1 MKILHTSD
9 WHLGQNFYNKS
20 RKNEH
25 ERFLQ
30 WLLEQVTE
38 HDIDA
43 IIVAGDIFD
52 TSTPPSYA
60 REMYNKFVVDSNKI
74 GCQLVLLGGNHDSV
88 SVLKETQ
95 QLLKYMGADV
105 IPNTRLLEQVTE
117 HDIDAIIVAGDIF
130 DTSTPPSYARE
141 MYNKFVVDSNKTGCQ
156 LVLLGGNHDSVSV
169 LKETQQL
176 LKYMGADVIPNTNE
190 DHATQVVE
198 LKGKNGDV
206 EALVCAIPFIRPRDV
221 LTSQAGVTG
230 VERQKQLG
238 NAIKQHYQSVYDAA
252 VEKRATFENSEHM
265 PRLLEQVTEHDIDA
279 IIVAG
284 DIFDTSTPPSYAREM
299 YNKFV
304 VDSNKIGCQLVL
316 LGGNHDSV
324 SVLKET
330 QQLLKYMGADVI
342 PNTNED
348 HATQV
353 VELKGKNGDVEA
365 LVCAIPFIR
374 PRDVLT
380 SQAGVTGV
388 ERQKQLGDAI
398 KQHYQSV
405 YDAAVEKRATFENSE
420 HMPIIATG
428 HLTAMGVQQS
438 D

>member
-60 REMYNKFVVDSNKI
+60 REMYNKFVVNSNKI

-95 QLLKYMGADV
+95 QLLKYMG
-105 IPNTRLLEQVTE
+105 T
-117 HDIDAIIVAGDIF
+117 
-130 DTSTPPSYARE
+130 
-141 MYNKFVVDSNKTGCQ
+141 
-156 LVLLGGNHDSVSV
+156 
-169 LKETQQL
+169 
-176 LKYMGADVIPNTNE
+176 DVIPNTNE

-198 LKGKNGDV
+198 LKGKSGKV

-221 LTSQAGVTG
+221 LTSQAGV
-230 VERQKQLG
+230 K
-238 NAIKQHYQSVYDAA
+238 
-252 VEKRATFENSEHM
+252 
-265 PRLLEQVTEHDIDA
+265 
-279 IIVAG
+279 
-284 DIFDTSTPPSYAREM
+284 
-299 YNKFV
+299 
-304 VDSNKIGCQLVL
+304 
-316 LGGNHDSV
+316 
-324 SVLKET
+324 
-330 QQLLKYMGADVI
+330 
-342 PNTNED
+342 
-348 HATQV
+348 
-353 VELKGKNGDVEA
+353 
-365 LVCAIPFIR
+365 
-374 PRDVLT
+374 
-380 SQAGVTGV
+380 GV

-405 YDAAVEKRATFENSE
+405 YDAAVAKRNTFENRDT
-420 HMPIIATG
+420 MPIIATG
-428 HLTAMGVQQS
+428 HLTAMGVKQS
-438 D
+438 DSVRDIYVGNLDGFAADGFPNADYIALGHIHRPQVVAKREHIRYCGSPIPLSFDELKSKKQVCVVEFVQGERTISQLAVPIFQPLAEIKGDLSEIESQLNQYIDMEEEQSVWLSIEVQAQDYLSDLQDRMRALTEGLNVEVLQLRRARERRNQALEHESAETLAELTPMDVFEKRIALEEFESDTEKKRLERMTVKFKQVIAEVSHGTDGLNGSEE

>member
-105 IPNTRLLEQVTE
+105 IPNT
-117 HDIDAIIVAGDIF
+117 
-130 DTSTPPSYARE
+130 
-141 MYNKFVVDSNKTGCQ
+141 
-156 LVLLGGNHDSVSV
+156 
-169 LKETQQL
+169 
-176 LKYMGADVIPNTNE
+176 NE

-198 LKGKNGDV
+198 LKGKSGKV

-221 LTSQAGVTG
+221 LTSQAG
-230 VERQKQLG
+230 
-238 NAIKQHYQSVYDAA
+238 IK
-252 VEKRATFENSEHM
+252 
-265 PRLLEQVTEHDIDA
+265 
-279 IIVAG
+279 
-284 DIFDTSTPPSYAREM
+284 
-299 YNKFV
+299 
-304 VDSNKIGCQLVL
+304 
-316 LGGNHDSV
+316 
-324 SVLKET
+324 
-330 QQLLKYMGADVI
+330 
-342 PNTNED
+342 
-348 HATQV
+348 
-353 VELKGKNGDVEA
+353 
-365 LVCAIPFIR
+365 
-374 PRDVLT
+374 
-380 SQAGVTGV
+380 GV

-405 YDAAVEKRATFENSE
+405 YDAAVAKRNTFENRDT
-420 HMPIIATG
+420 MPIIATG
-428 HLTAMGVQQS
+428 HLTAMGVKQS
-438 D
+438 DSVRDIYVGNLDGFAADGFPNADYIALGHIHRPQVVAKREHIRYCGSPIPLSFDELKSKKQVCVVEFVQGERSISQLEVPIFQPLAEIKGDLSEIESQLNQYIDMEEEQSVWLSIEVQAQDYLSDLQDRMRALTEGLNVEVLQLRRARERRNQALEHESAETLAELTPMDVFEKRIALEEFESDTEKERLERMTVKFKQVIAEVSHGTDGLNGSEE

>member
-38 HDIDA
+38 HNIDA

-60 REMYNKFVVDSNKI
+60 REMYNKFVVDSNK
-74 GCQLVLLGGNHDSV
+74 V
-88 SVLKETQ
+88 
-95 QLLKYMGADV
+95 
-105 IPNTRLLEQVTE
+105 
-117 HDIDAIIVAGDIF
+117 
-130 DTSTPPSYARE
+130 
-141 MYNKFVVDSNKTGCQ
+141 GCQ

-190 DHATQVVE
+190 EYSTQVVE

-221 LTSQAGVTG
+221 LS
-230 VERQKQLG
+230 
-238 NAIKQHYQSVYDAA
+238 
-252 VEKRATFENSEHM
+252 
-265 PRLLEQVTEHDIDA
+265 
-279 IIVAG
+279 
-284 DIFDTSTPPSYAREM
+284 
-299 YNKFV
+299 
-304 VDSNKIGCQLVL
+304 
-316 LGGNHDSV
+316 
-324 SVLKET
+324 
-330 QQLLKYMGADVI
+330 
-342 PNTNED
+342 
-348 HATQV
+348 
-353 VELKGKNGDVEA
+353 
-365 LVCAIPFIR
+365 
-374 PRDVLT
+374 

-405 YDAAVEKRATFENSE
+405 YDAALEKRATFENSE
-420 HMPIIATG
+420 NMPIIATG

-438 D
+438 DSVRDIYVGNLDGFAADGFPDADYIALGHIHRPQVVAKREYIRYSGSPIPLSFDELKSQKQVCVVEFIEGERTISQLAVPTFQPLAEIKGDLSEIESQLNQYIGLDGEQSVWLSIEVQAQDYLSDLQERMRALTEGLNVEVLQLRRARERRNQALEQESAETLSELSPMDVFTKRIALEEFETESEKARLERMTVKFKQVMVEVSESAQATNKVEE

>member
-30 WLLEQVTE
+30 W
-38 HDIDA
+38 
-43 IIVAGDIFD
+43 
-52 TSTPPSYA
+52 
-60 REMYNKFVVDSNKI
+60 
-74 GCQLVLLGGNHDSV
+74 
-88 SVLKETQ
+88 
-95 QLLKYMGADV
+95 
-105 IPNTRLLEQVTE
+105 
-117 HDIDAIIVAGDIF
+117 
-130 DTSTPPSYARE
+130 
-141 MYNKFVVDSNKTGCQ
+141 
-156 LVLLGGNHDSVSV
+156 
-169 LKETQQL
+169 
-176 LKYMGADVIPNTNE
+176 
-190 DHATQVVE
+190 
-198 LKGKNGDV
+198 
-206 EALVCAIPFIRPRDV
+206 
-221 LTSQAGVTG
+221 
-230 VERQKQLG
+230 
-238 NAIKQHYQSVYDAA
+238 
-252 VEKRATFENSEHM
+252 
-265 PRLLEQVTEHDIDA
+265 LLEQVTEHDIDA

-405 YDAAVEKRATFENSE
+405 YDAAVEKRAEFENSE

-438 D
+438 DSVRDIYVGNLDGFAADGFPDADYIALGHIHRPQVVAKREYIRYCGSPIPLSFDELKSQKQVCVVEFVAGERTISQLPVPTFQPLAEIKGDLSEIESQLNQYIGLDSDQSVWLSIEVQAQDYLSDLQERMRALTEGLNVEVLQLRRARERRNQALEQESAETLSELSPMDVFSKRIALEEFETDSEKARLERMTVKFKQVMVEVSESAQAPNKVEE

>member
-74 GCQLVLLGGNHDSV
+74 D
-88 SVLKETQ
+88 
-95 QLLKYMGADV
+95 
-105 IPNTRLLEQVTE
+105 
-117 HDIDAIIVAGDIF
+117 
-130 DTSTPPSYARE
+130 
-141 MYNKFVVDSNKTGCQ
+141 CQ

-221 LTSQAGVTG
+221 LTSQAG
-230 VERQKQLG
+230 
-238 NAIKQHYQSVYDAA
+238 I
-252 VEKRATFENSEHM
+252 
-265 PRLLEQVTEHDIDA
+265 
-279 IIVAG
+279 
-284 DIFDTSTPPSYAREM
+284 
-299 YNKFV
+299 
-304 VDSNKIGCQLVL
+304 
-316 LGGNHDSV
+316 
-324 SVLKET
+324 
-330 QQLLKYMGADVI
+330 
-342 PNTNED
+342 
-348 HATQV
+348 
-353 VELKGKNGDVEA
+353 
-365 LVCAIPFIR
+365 
-374 PRDVLT
+374 
-380 SQAGVTGV
+380 TGV

-405 YDAAVEKRATFENSE
+405 YDAAVEKRAEFENSE

-438 D
+438 DSVRDIYVGNLDGFAADGFPDADYIALGHIHRPQVVAKREYIRYSGSPIPLSFDELKSQKQVCVVEFVEGERTISQLPVPTFQPLAEIKGDLSEIESQLNQYIGLDSDQSVWLSIEVQAQDYLSDLQERMRALTEGLNVEVLQLRRARERRNQALEQESAETLSELSPMDVFSKRIALEEFETDSEKARLERMTVKFKQVMVEVSESAQAPNKVEE

>member
-95 QLLKYMGADV
+95 QLLKYMG
-105 IPNTRLLEQVTE
+105 T
-117 HDIDAIIVAGDIF
+117 
-130 DTSTPPSYARE
+130 
-141 MYNKFVVDSNKTGCQ
+141 
-156 LVLLGGNHDSVSV
+156 
-169 LKETQQL
+169 
-176 LKYMGADVIPNTNE
+176 DVIPNTNE

-198 LKGKNGDV
+198 LKGKSGKV

-221 LTSQAGVTG
+221 LTSQAGV
-230 VERQKQLG
+230 K
-238 NAIKQHYQSVYDAA
+238 
-252 VEKRATFENSEHM
+252 
-265 PRLLEQVTEHDIDA
+265 
-279 IIVAG
+279 
-284 DIFDTSTPPSYAREM
+284 
-299 YNKFV
+299 
-304 VDSNKIGCQLVL
+304 
-316 LGGNHDSV
+316 
-324 SVLKET
+324 
-330 QQLLKYMGADVI
+330 
-342 PNTNED
+342 
-348 HATQV
+348 
-353 VELKGKNGDVEA
+353 
-365 LVCAIPFIR
+365 
-374 PRDVLT
+374 
-380 SQAGVTGV
+380 GV

-405 YDAAVEKRATFENSE
+405 YDAAVAKRNTFENRDT
-420 HMPIIATG
+420 MPIIATG
-428 HLTAMGVQQS
+428 HLTAMGVKQS
-438 D
+438 DSVRDIYVGNLDGFAADGFPNADYIALGHIHRPQVVAKREHIRYCGSPIPLSFDELKSKKQVCVVEFVQGERTISQLAVPIFQPLAEIKGDLSEIEAQLNQYIDMEEEQSVWLSIEVQAQDYLSDLQDRMRALTEGLNVEVLQLRRARERRNQALEHESAETLAELTPMDVFEKRIALEEFESDTEKKRLERMTVKFKQVIAEVSHGTDGLNGSEE

>member
-30 WLLEQVTE
+30 WLLEQVT
-38 HDIDA
+38 D
-43 IIVAGDIFD
+43 
-52 TSTPPSYA
+52 
-60 REMYNKFVVDSNKI
+60 
-74 GCQLVLLGGNHDSV
+74 
-88 SVLKETQ
+88 
-95 QLLKYMGADV
+95 
-105 IPNTRLLEQVTE
+105 
-117 HDIDAIIVAGDIF
+117 
-130 DTSTPPSYARE
+130 
-141 MYNKFVVDSNKTGCQ
+141 
-156 LVLLGGNHDSVSV
+156 
-169 LKETQQL
+169 
-176 LKYMGADVIPNTNE
+176 
-190 DHATQVVE
+190 
-198 LKGKNGDV
+198 
-206 EALVCAIPFIRPRDV
+206 
-221 LTSQAGVTG
+221 
-230 VERQKQLG
+230 
-238 NAIKQHYQSVYDAA
+238 
-252 VEKRATFENSEHM
+252 
-265 PRLLEQVTEHDIDA
+265 HDIDA

-353 VELKGKNGDVEA
+353 VELKGKSGEVEA

-380 SQAGVTGV
+380 SQAGVSGV

-398 KQHYQSV
+398 KQHYKDV
-405 YDAAVEKRATFENSE
+405 YDAAVEKRDTFANRDT
-420 HMPIIATG
+420 MPIIATG
-428 HLTAMGVQQS
+428 HLTAMGVKQS
-438 D
+438 DSVRDIYVGNLDGFAADGFPNADYIALGHIHRPQVVAKREHIRYCGSPIPLSFDELKSQKQVCVVEFVEGERTISQLSVPTFQLLAEIKGDLSGIESQLNQYIGLEEGQSVWLSIEVRAQDYLSDLQERMRALTEDLNVEVLQLRRARERRNQSLEQESAETLAELTPIDVFEKRIALEEFESDTEKARLERMTVKFKQVIVEVSHGTDDLNGTEE

>member
-105 IPNTRLLEQVTE
+105 IPNT
-117 HDIDAIIVAGDIF
+117 
-130 DTSTPPSYARE
+130 
-141 MYNKFVVDSNKTGCQ
+141 
-156 LVLLGGNHDSVSV
+156 
-169 LKETQQL
+169 
-176 LKYMGADVIPNTNE
+176 NE

-198 LKGKNGDV
+198 LKGKSGKV

-221 LTSQAGVTG
+221 LTSQAG
-230 VERQKQLG
+230 
-238 NAIKQHYQSVYDAA
+238 IK
-252 VEKRATFENSEHM
+252 
-265 PRLLEQVTEHDIDA
+265 
-279 IIVAG
+279 
-284 DIFDTSTPPSYAREM
+284 
-299 YNKFV
+299 
-304 VDSNKIGCQLVL
+304 
-316 LGGNHDSV
+316 
-324 SVLKET
+324 
-330 QQLLKYMGADVI
+330 
-342 PNTNED
+342 
-348 HATQV
+348 
-353 VELKGKNGDVEA
+353 
-365 LVCAIPFIR
+365 
-374 PRDVLT
+374 
-380 SQAGVTGV
+380 GV

-405 YDAAVEKRATFENSE
+405 YDAAVAKRNTFENRDT
-420 HMPIIATG
+420 MPIIATG
-428 HLTAMGVQQS
+428 HLTAMGVKQS
-438 D
+438 DSVRDIYVGNLDGFAADGFPNADYIALGHIHRPQVVAKREHIRYCGSPIPLSFDELKSKKQVCVVEFVQGERSISQLEVPIFQPLAEIKGDLSEIESQLNQYIDMEEEQSVWLSIEVQAQDYLSDLQERMRALTEGLNVEVLQLRRARERRNQALEHESAETLAELTPMDVFEKRIALEEFESDTEKERLERMTVKFKQVIAEVSHGTDGLNGSEE

>member
-25 ERFLQ
+25 QRFLQ

-38 HDIDA
+38 HNIDA

-60 REMYNKFVVDSNKI
+60 REMYNQFVVDANKI

-95 QLLKYMGADV
+95 QILK
-105 IPNTRLLEQVTE
+105 
-117 HDIDAIIVAGDIF
+117 H
-130 DTSTPPSYARE
+130 
-141 MYNKFVVDSNKTGCQ
+141 
-156 LVLLGGNHDSVSV
+156 
-169 LKETQQL
+169 
-176 LKYMGADVIPNTNE
+176 MGADVIPNTNQ

-198 LKGKNGDV
+198 LTGK
-206 EALVCAIPFIRPRDV
+206 
-221 LTSQAGVTG
+221 S
-230 VERQKQLG
+230 
-238 NAIKQHYQSVYDAA
+238 
-252 VEKRATFENSEHM
+252 
-265 PRLLEQVTEHDIDA
+265 
-279 IIVAG
+279 
-284 DIFDTSTPPSYAREM
+284 
-299 YNKFV
+299 
-304 VDSNKIGCQLVL
+304 
-316 LGGNHDSV
+316 
-324 SVLKET
+324 
-330 QQLLKYMGADVI
+330 
-342 PNTNED
+342 
-348 HATQV
+348 
-353 VELKGKNGDVEA
+353 GDVEA

-398 KQHYQSV
+398 KQHYQGV
-405 YDAAVEKRATFENSE
+405 YDAAVEKRATFVNSE
-420 HMPIIATG
+420 QMPIIATG

-438 D
+438 DSVRDIYVGNLDGFAADGFPDADYIALGHIHRPQVVAKREYIRYCGSPIPLSFDELKSQKQVCVVEFVAGDRSISQLPVPTFQPLAEIKGDLSEIESQLNQYSGLDNEQSVWLSIEVQAQDYLSDLQERMRALTEDLNVEVLQLRRARERRNQSLEQESAETLSELSPMDVFSKRIALEEFETESEKARLERMTVKFKQVMVEVSESTQASNKVEE

>member
-105 IPNTRLLEQVTE
+105 IPNT
-117 HDIDAIIVAGDIF
+117 
-130 DTSTPPSYARE
+130 
-141 MYNKFVVDSNKTGCQ
+141 
-156 LVLLGGNHDSVSV
+156 
-169 LKETQQL
+169 
-176 LKYMGADVIPNTNE
+176 NE

-198 LKGKNGDV
+198 LKGKNGD
-206 EALVCAIPFIRPRDV
+206 I
-221 LTSQAGVTG
+221 
-230 VERQKQLG
+230 
-238 NAIKQHYQSVYDAA
+238 
-252 VEKRATFENSEHM
+252 
-265 PRLLEQVTEHDIDA
+265 
-279 IIVAG
+279 
-284 DIFDTSTPPSYAREM
+284 
-299 YNKFV
+299 
-304 VDSNKIGCQLVL
+304 
-316 LGGNHDSV
+316 
-324 SVLKET
+324 
-330 QQLLKYMGADVI
+330 
-342 PNTNED
+342 
-348 HATQV
+348 
-353 VELKGKNGDVEA
+353 EA

-438 D
+438 DSVRDIYVGNLDGFAADGFPDADYIALGHIHRPQVVAKREYIRYCGSPIPLSFDELKSQKQVCVVEFVEGVRTISQLAVPTFQPLAEIKGDLSEIESQLNQYIGLDGELSVWLSIEVQAQDYLSDLQERMRTLTEGLNVEVLQLRRARERRNQALEQESAETLSELSPMDVFSKRIALEEFETDSEKARLERMTVKFKQVMVEVSESAQAPNKVEE

>member
-95 QLLKYMGADV
+95 QLLKYMGA
-105 IPNTRLLEQVTE
+105 
-117 HDIDAIIVAGDIF
+117 
-130 DTSTPPSYARE
+130 Y
-141 MYNKFVVDSNKTGCQ
+141 
-156 LVLLGGNHDSVSV
+156 
-169 LKETQQL
+169 
-176 LKYMGADVIPNTNE
+176 
-190 DHATQVVE
+190 
-198 LKGKNGDV
+198 
-206 EALVCAIPFIRPRDV
+206 
-221 LTSQAGVTG
+221 
-230 VERQKQLG
+230 
-238 NAIKQHYQSVYDAA
+238 
-252 VEKRATFENSEHM
+252 
-265 PRLLEQVTEHDIDA
+265 
-279 IIVAG
+279 
-284 DIFDTSTPPSYAREM
+284 
-299 YNKFV
+299 
-304 VDSNKIGCQLVL
+304 
-316 LGGNHDSV
+316 
-324 SVLKET
+324 
-330 QQLLKYMGADVI
+330 VI

-405 YDAAVEKRATFENSE
+405 YDAAVEKRAEFENSE

-438 D
+438 DSVRDIYVGNLDGFAADGFPDADYIALGHIHRPQVVAKREYIRYCGSPIPLSFDELKSQKQVCVVEFVEGERTISQLPVPTFQPLAEIKGDLSEIESQLNQYIGLDSEQSVWLSIEVQAQDYLSDLQERMRALTEGLNVEVLQLRRARERRNQALEQESAETLSELSPMDVFTKRIALEEFETDSEKARLERMTVKFKQVMVEVSESAQAPNKVEE

>member
-95 QLLKYMGADV
+95 QLLKYMG
-105 IPNTRLLEQVTE
+105 T
-117 HDIDAIIVAGDIF
+117 
-130 DTSTPPSYARE
+130 
-141 MYNKFVVDSNKTGCQ
+141 
-156 LVLLGGNHDSVSV
+156 
-169 LKETQQL
+169 
-176 LKYMGADVIPNTNE
+176 DVIPNTNE

-198 LKGKNGDV
+198 LKGKSGKV

-221 LTSQAGVTG
+221 LTSQAGV
-230 VERQKQLG
+230 K
-238 NAIKQHYQSVYDAA
+238 
-252 VEKRATFENSEHM
+252 
-265 PRLLEQVTEHDIDA
+265 
-279 IIVAG
+279 
-284 DIFDTSTPPSYAREM
+284 
-299 YNKFV
+299 
-304 VDSNKIGCQLVL
+304 
-316 LGGNHDSV
+316 
-324 SVLKET
+324 
-330 QQLLKYMGADVI
+330 
-342 PNTNED
+342 
-348 HATQV
+348 
-353 VELKGKNGDVEA
+353 
-365 LVCAIPFIR
+365 
-374 PRDVLT
+374 
-380 SQAGVTGV
+380 GV

-405 YDAAVEKRATFENSE
+405 YDAAVAKRNTFENRDT
-420 HMPIIATG
+420 MPIIATG
-428 HLTAMGVQQS
+428 HLTAMGVKQS
-438 D
+438 DSVRDIYVGNLDGFAADGFPNADYIALGHIHRPQVVAKREHIRYCGSPIPLSFDELKSKKQVCVVEFVQGERTISQLAVPIFQPLAEIKGDLSEIESQLNQYIDMEEEQSVWLSIEVQAQDYLSDLQDRMRALTEGLNVEVLQLRRARERRNQALEHESAETLAELTPMDVFEKRIALEEFESDTEKKRLERMTVKFKQVIAEVSHGTDGLNGSEE

>member
-30 WLLEQVTE
+30 W
-38 HDIDA
+38 
-43 IIVAGDIFD
+43 
-52 TSTPPSYA
+52 
-60 REMYNKFVVDSNKI
+60 
-74 GCQLVLLGGNHDSV
+74 
-88 SVLKETQ
+88 
-95 QLLKYMGADV
+95 
-105 IPNTRLLEQVTE
+105 
-117 HDIDAIIVAGDIF
+117 
-130 DTSTPPSYARE
+130 
-141 MYNKFVVDSNKTGCQ
+141 
-156 LVLLGGNHDSVSV
+156 
-169 LKETQQL
+169 
-176 LKYMGADVIPNTNE
+176 
-190 DHATQVVE
+190 
-198 LKGKNGDV
+198 
-206 EALVCAIPFIRPRDV
+206 
-221 LTSQAGVTG
+221 
-230 VERQKQLG
+230 
-238 NAIKQHYQSVYDAA
+238 
-252 VEKRATFENSEHM
+252 
-265 PRLLEQVTEHDIDA
+265 LLEQVTEHDIDA

-405 YDAAVEKRATFENSE
+405 YDAAVEKRAEFENSE

-438 D
+438 DSVRDIYVGNLDGFAADGFPDADYIALGHIHRPQVVAKREYIRYCGSPIPLSFDELKSQKQVCVVEFVEGERTISQLPVPTFQPLAEIKGDLSEIESQLNQYIGLDSDQSVWLSIEVQAQDYLSDLQERMRALTEGLNVEVLQLRRARERRNQALEQESAETLSELSPMDVFTKRIALEEFETDSEKARLERMTVKFKQVMVEVSERAQTPNKVEE

>member
-30 WLLEQVTE
+30 W
-38 HDIDA
+38 
-43 IIVAGDIFD
+43 
-52 TSTPPSYA
+52 
-60 REMYNKFVVDSNKI
+60 
-74 GCQLVLLGGNHDSV
+74 
-88 SVLKETQ
+88 
-95 QLLKYMGADV
+95 
-105 IPNTRLLEQVTE
+105 
-117 HDIDAIIVAGDIF
+117 
-130 DTSTPPSYARE
+130 
-141 MYNKFVVDSNKTGCQ
+141 
-156 LVLLGGNHDSVSV
+156 
-169 LKETQQL
+169 
-176 LKYMGADVIPNTNE
+176 
-190 DHATQVVE
+190 
-198 LKGKNGDV
+198 
-206 EALVCAIPFIRPRDV
+206 
-221 LTSQAGVTG
+221 
-230 VERQKQLG
+230 
-238 NAIKQHYQSVYDAA
+238 
-252 VEKRATFENSEHM
+252 
-265 PRLLEQVTEHDIDA
+265 LLEQVTEHDIDA

-405 YDAAVEKRATFENSE
+405 YDAAVEKRAEFENSE

-438 D
+438 DSVRDIYVGNLDGFAADGFPDADYIALGHIHRPQVVAKREYIRYCGSPIPLSFDELKSQKQVCVVEFIEGERTISQLPVPTFQPLAEIKGDLSEIESQLNQYIGLDSDQSVWLSIEVQAQDYLSDLQERMRALTEGLNVEVLQLRRARERRNQALEQESAETLSELSPMDVFTKRIALEEFETDSEKARLERMTVKFKQVMVEVSESAQAPNKVEE

>member
-30 WLLEQVTE
+30 W
-38 HDIDA
+38 
-43 IIVAGDIFD
+43 
-52 TSTPPSYA
+52 
-60 REMYNKFVVDSNKI
+60 
-74 GCQLVLLGGNHDSV
+74 
-88 SVLKETQ
+88 
-95 QLLKYMGADV
+95 
-105 IPNTRLLEQVTE
+105 
-117 HDIDAIIVAGDIF
+117 
-130 DTSTPPSYARE
+130 
-141 MYNKFVVDSNKTGCQ
+141 
-156 LVLLGGNHDSVSV
+156 
-169 LKETQQL
+169 
-176 LKYMGADVIPNTNE
+176 
-190 DHATQVVE
+190 
-198 LKGKNGDV
+198 
-206 EALVCAIPFIRPRDV
+206 
-221 LTSQAGVTG
+221 
-230 VERQKQLG
+230 
-238 NAIKQHYQSVYDAA
+238 
-252 VEKRATFENSEHM
+252 
-265 PRLLEQVTEHDIDA
+265 LLEQVTEHDIDA

-438 D
+438 DSVRDIYVGNLDGFAADGFPDADYIALGHIHRPQVVAKREYIRYCGSPIPLSFDELKSQKQVCVVEFVEGERTISQLPVPTFQPLAEIKGDLSEIESQLNQYIGLDSDQSVWLSIEVQAQDYLSDLQERMRALTEGLNVEVLQLRRARERRNQALEQESAETLSELIPMDVFTKRIALEEFETDSEKARLERMTVKFKQVMVEVSESAQTPNKVEE

>member
-105 IPNTRLLEQVTE
+105 IPNT
-117 HDIDAIIVAGDIF
+117 
-130 DTSTPPSYARE
+130 
-141 MYNKFVVDSNKTGCQ
+141 
-156 LVLLGGNHDSVSV
+156 
-169 LKETQQL
+169 
-176 LKYMGADVIPNTNE
+176 NE

-198 LKGKNGDV
+198 LKGK
-206 EALVCAIPFIRPRDV
+206 
-221 LTSQAGVTG
+221 S
-230 VERQKQLG
+230 
-238 NAIKQHYQSVYDAA
+238 
-252 VEKRATFENSEHM
+252 
-265 PRLLEQVTEHDIDA
+265 
-279 IIVAG
+279 
-284 DIFDTSTPPSYAREM
+284 
-299 YNKFV
+299 
-304 VDSNKIGCQLVL
+304 
-316 LGGNHDSV
+316 
-324 SVLKET
+324 
-330 QQLLKYMGADVI
+330 
-342 PNTNED
+342 
-348 HATQV
+348 
-353 VELKGKNGDVEA
+353 GDVEA

-438 D
+438 DSVRDIYVGNLDGFAADGFPDADYIALGHIHRPQVVAKRQYIRYSGSPIPLSFDELKSQKQVCVVEFVEGERTISQLPVPTFQPLAEIKGDLSEIESQLNQYIGLDSEQSVWLSIEVQAQDYLSDLQERMRSLTDGLNVEVLQLRRARERRNQALEQESAETLSELSPMDVFTKRIALEEFETDSEKARLERMTVKFKQVMVEVSESAQAPNKIEE

>member
-30 WLLEQVTE
+30 W
-38 HDIDA
+38 
-43 IIVAGDIFD
+43 
-52 TSTPPSYA
+52 
-60 REMYNKFVVDSNKI
+60 
-74 GCQLVLLGGNHDSV
+74 
-88 SVLKETQ
+88 
-95 QLLKYMGADV
+95 
-105 IPNTRLLEQVTE
+105 
-117 HDIDAIIVAGDIF
+117 
-130 DTSTPPSYARE
+130 
-141 MYNKFVVDSNKTGCQ
+141 
-156 LVLLGGNHDSVSV
+156 
-169 LKETQQL
+169 
-176 LKYMGADVIPNTNE
+176 
-190 DHATQVVE
+190 
-198 LKGKNGDV
+198 
-206 EALVCAIPFIRPRDV
+206 
-221 LTSQAGVTG
+221 
-230 VERQKQLG
+230 
-238 NAIKQHYQSVYDAA
+238 
-252 VEKRATFENSEHM
+252 
-265 PRLLEQVTEHDIDA
+265 LLEQVTEHDIDA

-438 D
+438 DSVRDIYVGNLDGFAADGFPDADYIALGHIHRPQVVAKREYIRYCGSPIPLSFDELKSQKQVCVVEFVEGERTISQLPVPAFQPLAEIKGDLSEIESQLNQYIGLDSEQSVWLSIEVQAQDYLSDLQERMRALTEGLNVEVLQLRRARERRNQALEQESAETLSELSPMDVFMKRIALEEFETDSEKARLERMTVKFKQVMVEVSESAQAPNKVEE

>member
-105 IPNTRLLEQVTE
+105 IPNT
-117 HDIDAIIVAGDIF
+117 
-130 DTSTPPSYARE
+130 
-141 MYNKFVVDSNKTGCQ
+141 
-156 LVLLGGNHDSVSV
+156 
-169 LKETQQL
+169 
-176 LKYMGADVIPNTNE
+176 NE

-198 LKGKNGDV
+198 LK
-206 EALVCAIPFIRPRDV
+206 
-221 LTSQAGVTG
+221 S
-230 VERQKQLG
+230 
-238 NAIKQHYQSVYDAA
+238 
-252 VEKRATFENSEHM
+252 
-265 PRLLEQVTEHDIDA
+265 
-279 IIVAG
+279 
-284 DIFDTSTPPSYAREM
+284 
-299 YNKFV
+299 
-304 VDSNKIGCQLVL
+304 
-316 LGGNHDSV
+316 
-324 SVLKET
+324 
-330 QQLLKYMGADVI
+330 
-342 PNTNED
+342 
-348 HATQV
+348 
-353 VELKGKNGDVEA
+353 KNGDVEA

-438 D
+438 DSVRDIYVGNLDGFAADGFPDADYIALGHIHRPQVVAKREYIRYCGSPIPLSFDELKSQKQVCVVEFVEGVRTISQLPVPTFQPLAEIKGDLSEIESQLNQYIGLDSDQSVWLSIEVQAQDYLSDLQERMRALTEGLNVEVLQLRRARERRNQALEQESAETLSELSPMDVFTKRIALEEFETDSEKARLERMTVKFKQVMVEVSESAQTPNKVEE

>member
-74 GCQLVLLGGNHDSV
+74 D
-88 SVLKETQ
+88 
-95 QLLKYMGADV
+95 
-105 IPNTRLLEQVTE
+105 
-117 HDIDAIIVAGDIF
+117 
-130 DTSTPPSYARE
+130 
-141 MYNKFVVDSNKTGCQ
+141 
-156 LVLLGGNHDSVSV
+156 
-169 LKETQQL
+169 
-176 LKYMGADVIPNTNE
+176 
-190 DHATQVVE
+190 
-198 LKGKNGDV
+198 
-206 EALVCAIPFIRPRDV
+206 
-221 LTSQAGVTG
+221 
-230 VERQKQLG
+230 
-238 NAIKQHYQSVYDAA
+238 
-252 VEKRATFENSEHM
+252 
-265 PRLLEQVTEHDIDA
+265 
-279 IIVAG
+279 
-284 DIFDTSTPPSYAREM
+284 
-299 YNKFV
+299 
-304 VDSNKIGCQLVL
+304 CQLVL

-405 YDAAVEKRATFENSE
+405 YDAAVKKRATFENSE

-438 D
+438 DSVRDIYVGNLDGFAADGFPDADYIALGHIHRPQVVAKREYIRYSGSPIPLSFDELKSQKQVCVVEFVEGERTISQLPVPTFQPLAEIKGDLSEIESQLNQYIGLDSEQSVWLSIEVQAQDYLSDLQERMRTLTEGLNVEVLQLRRARERRSQALEQESAETLSELSPMDVFSKRIALEEFETDSEKARLERMTVKFKQVMVEVSESAQAPNKVEE

>member
-30 WLLEQVTE
+30 W
-38 HDIDA
+38 
-43 IIVAGDIFD
+43 
-52 TSTPPSYA
+52 
-60 REMYNKFVVDSNKI
+60 
-74 GCQLVLLGGNHDSV
+74 
-88 SVLKETQ
+88 
-95 QLLKYMGADV
+95 
-105 IPNTRLLEQVTE
+105 
-117 HDIDAIIVAGDIF
+117 
-130 DTSTPPSYARE
+130 
-141 MYNKFVVDSNKTGCQ
+141 
-156 LVLLGGNHDSVSV
+156 
-169 LKETQQL
+169 
-176 LKYMGADVIPNTNE
+176 
-190 DHATQVVE
+190 
-198 LKGKNGDV
+198 
-206 EALVCAIPFIRPRDV
+206 
-221 LTSQAGVTG
+221 
-230 VERQKQLG
+230 
-238 NAIKQHYQSVYDAA
+238 
-252 VEKRATFENSEHM
+252 
-265 PRLLEQVTEHDIDA
+265 LLEQVTEHDIDA

-388 ERQKQLGDAI
+388 ARQKQLGDAI

-438 D
+438 DSVRDIYVGNLDGFAADGFPDADYIALGHIHRPQVVAKREYIRYCGSPIPLSFDELKSQKQVCVVEFVEGVRTISQLAVPTFQPLAEIKGDLSEIESQLNQYIGLDGELSVWLSIEVQAQDYLSDLQERMRTLTEGLNVEVLQLRRARERRNQALEQESAETLSELSPMDVFSKRIALEEFATDSEKARLERMTMKFKQVMVEVSESAQAPNKVEE

>member
-30 WLLEQVTE
+30 W
-38 HDIDA
+38 
-43 IIVAGDIFD
+43 
-52 TSTPPSYA
+52 
-60 REMYNKFVVDSNKI
+60 
-74 GCQLVLLGGNHDSV
+74 
-88 SVLKETQ
+88 
-95 QLLKYMGADV
+95 
-105 IPNTRLLEQVTE
+105 
-117 HDIDAIIVAGDIF
+117 
-130 DTSTPPSYARE
+130 
-141 MYNKFVVDSNKTGCQ
+141 
-156 LVLLGGNHDSVSV
+156 
-169 LKETQQL
+169 
-176 LKYMGADVIPNTNE
+176 
-190 DHATQVVE
+190 
-198 LKGKNGDV
+198 
-206 EALVCAIPFIRPRDV
+206 
-221 LTSQAGVTG
+221 
-230 VERQKQLG
+230 
-238 NAIKQHYQSVYDAA
+238 
-252 VEKRATFENSEHM
+252 
-265 PRLLEQVTEHDIDA
+265 LLEQVTEHDIDA

-405 YDAAVEKRATFENSE
+405 YDAAVEKRAEFENSE

-438 D
+438 DSVRDIYVGNLDGFAADGFPDADYIALGHIHRPQVVAKREYIRYCGSPIPLSFDELKSQKQVCVVEFVEGERTISQLPVPTFQPLAEIKGDLSEIESQLNQYIGLDSEQSVWLSIEVQAQDYLSDLQERMRALTEGLNVEVLQLRRARERRNQALEQESAETLSELSPMDVFTKRIALEEFETDSEKARLERMTVKFKQVMVEVSERAQTPNKVEE

>member
-38 HDIDA
+38 H
-43 IIVAGDIFD
+43 
-52 TSTPPSYA
+52 
-60 REMYNKFVVDSNKI
+60 N
-74 GCQLVLLGGNHDSV
+74 
-88 SVLKETQ
+88 
-95 QLLKYMGADV
+95 
-105 IPNTRLLEQVTE
+105 
-117 HDIDAIIVAGDIF
+117 
-130 DTSTPPSYARE
+130 
-141 MYNKFVVDSNKTGCQ
+141 
-156 LVLLGGNHDSVSV
+156 
-169 LKETQQL
+169 
-176 LKYMGADVIPNTNE
+176 
-190 DHATQVVE
+190 
-198 LKGKNGDV
+198 
-206 EALVCAIPFIRPRDV
+206 
-221 LTSQAGVTG
+221 
-230 VERQKQLG
+230 
-238 NAIKQHYQSVYDAA
+238 
-252 VEKRATFENSEHM
+252 
-265 PRLLEQVTEHDIDA
+265 IDA

-353 VELKGKNGDVEA
+353 VELKGKTGDVEA

-380 SQAGVTGV
+380 SQAGVSGV

-405 YDAAVEKRATFENSE
+405 YDAAVAKRETFENSE
-420 HMPIIATG
+420 NMPIIATG

-438 D
+438 DSVRDIYVGNLDGFAADGFPDADYIALGHIHRPQVVAKREYIRYSGSPIPLSFDELKSQKQVCVVEFVEGDRTISQLAVPTFQPLAEIKGDLSEIESQLNQYIGLDSELSVWLSIEVQAQDYLSDLQERMRALTEGLNVEVLQLRRARERRNQALEQESAETLSELSPMDVFTKRIALEEFETDSEKARLERMTVKFKQVMVEVSESAQALNKVEE

>member
-30 WLLEQVTE
+30 W
-38 HDIDA
+38 
-43 IIVAGDIFD
+43 
-52 TSTPPSYA
+52 
-60 REMYNKFVVDSNKI
+60 
-74 GCQLVLLGGNHDSV
+74 
-88 SVLKETQ
+88 
-95 QLLKYMGADV
+95 
-105 IPNTRLLEQVTE
+105 
-117 HDIDAIIVAGDIF
+117 
-130 DTSTPPSYARE
+130 
-141 MYNKFVVDSNKTGCQ
+141 
-156 LVLLGGNHDSVSV
+156 
-169 LKETQQL
+169 
-176 LKYMGADVIPNTNE
+176 
-190 DHATQVVE
+190 
-198 LKGKNGDV
+198 
-206 EALVCAIPFIRPRDV
+206 
-221 LTSQAGVTG
+221 
-230 VERQKQLG
+230 
-238 NAIKQHYQSVYDAA
+238 
-252 VEKRATFENSEHM
+252 
-265 PRLLEQVTEHDIDA
+265 LLEQVTEHDIDA

-405 YDAAVEKRATFENSE
+405 YDAAVEKRAEFENSE

-438 D
+438 DSVRDIYVGNLDGFAADGFPDADYIALGHIHRPQVVAKREYIRYCGSPIPLSFDELKSQKQVCVVEFVEGERTISQLPVPTFQPLAEIKGDLSEIESQLNQYIGLDSDQSVWLSIEVQAQDYLSDLQERMRALTEGLNVEVLQLRRARERRN

>member
-30 WLLEQVTE
+30 W
-38 HDIDA
+38 
-43 IIVAGDIFD
+43 
-52 TSTPPSYA
+52 
-60 REMYNKFVVDSNKI
+60 
-74 GCQLVLLGGNHDSV
+74 
-88 SVLKETQ
+88 
-95 QLLKYMGADV
+95 
-105 IPNTRLLEQVTE
+105 
-117 HDIDAIIVAGDIF
+117 
-130 DTSTPPSYARE
+130 
-141 MYNKFVVDSNKTGCQ
+141 
-156 LVLLGGNHDSVSV
+156 
-169 LKETQQL
+169 
-176 LKYMGADVIPNTNE
+176 
-190 DHATQVVE
+190 
-198 LKGKNGDV
+198 
-206 EALVCAIPFIRPRDV
+206 
-221 LTSQAGVTG
+221 
-230 VERQKQLG
+230 
-238 NAIKQHYQSVYDAA
+238 
-252 VEKRATFENSEHM
+252 
-265 PRLLEQVTEHDIDA
+265 LLEQVTEHDIDA

-438 D
+438 DSVRDIYVGNLDGFAADGFPDADYIALGHIHRPQVVAKREYIRYCGSPIPLSFDELKSQKQVCVVEFVEGVRTISQLPVPTFQPLAEIKGDLSEIESQLNQYVGLDSEQSVWLSIEVQAQDYLSDLQERMRALTEGLNVEVLQLRRARERRNQALEQESAETLSELSPMDVFSKRIALEEFETDSEKARLERMTVKFKQVMVEVSESAQAPNKVEE

>member
-105 IPNTRLLEQVTE
+105 IPNT
-117 HDIDAIIVAGDIF
+117 
-130 DTSTPPSYARE
+130 
-141 MYNKFVVDSNKTGCQ
+141 
-156 LVLLGGNHDSVSV
+156 
-169 LKETQQL
+169 
-176 LKYMGADVIPNTNE
+176 NE

-198 LKGKNGDV
+198 LKGKKGDV

-221 LTSQAGVTG
+221 LTSQAGV
-230 VERQKQLG
+230 
-238 NAIKQHYQSVYDAA
+238 S
-252 VEKRATFENSEHM
+252 
-265 PRLLEQVTEHDIDA
+265 
-279 IIVAG
+279 
-284 DIFDTSTPPSYAREM
+284 
-299 YNKFV
+299 
-304 VDSNKIGCQLVL
+304 
-316 LGGNHDSV
+316 
-324 SVLKET
+324 
-330 QQLLKYMGADVI
+330 
-342 PNTNED
+342 
-348 HATQV
+348 
-353 VELKGKNGDVEA
+353 
-365 LVCAIPFIR
+365 
-374 PRDVLT
+374 
-380 SQAGVTGV
+380 GV

-405 YDAAVEKRATFENSE
+405 YETAVAKRATYENHE
-420 HMPIIATG
+420 YMPIIATG

-438 D
+438 DSVRDIYVGNLDGFAADGFPDADYIALGHIHRPQVVAKREYIRYSGSPIPLSFDELKSKKQVCVVEFSEGERIISQLAVPTFQPLAEIKGDLSEIESQLNQYIGLDGEQSVWLSIEVQAQDYLSDLQERMRALTEGLNVEVLQLRRARERRNQALEQESAETLSELSPMDVFTKRIALEEFETESEKARLERMTVKFKQVMVEVSESAQATNKVEE

>member
-30 WLLEQVTE
+30 W
-38 HDIDA
+38 
-43 IIVAGDIFD
+43 
-52 TSTPPSYA
+52 
-60 REMYNKFVVDSNKI
+60 
-74 GCQLVLLGGNHDSV
+74 
-88 SVLKETQ
+88 
-95 QLLKYMGADV
+95 
-105 IPNTRLLEQVTE
+105 
-117 HDIDAIIVAGDIF
+117 
-130 DTSTPPSYARE
+130 
-141 MYNKFVVDSNKTGCQ
+141 
-156 LVLLGGNHDSVSV
+156 
-169 LKETQQL
+169 
-176 LKYMGADVIPNTNE
+176 
-190 DHATQVVE
+190 
-198 LKGKNGDV
+198 
-206 EALVCAIPFIRPRDV
+206 
-221 LTSQAGVTG
+221 
-230 VERQKQLG
+230 
-238 NAIKQHYQSVYDAA
+238 
-252 VEKRATFENSEHM
+252 
-265 PRLLEQVTEHDIDA
+265 LLEQVTEHDIDA

-388 ERQKQLGDAI
+388 ARQKQLGDAI

-438 D
+438 DSVRDIYVGNLDGFAADGFPDADYIALGHIHRPQVVAKREYIRYCGSPIPLSFDELKSQKQVCVVEFVEGVRTISQLAVPTFQPLAEIKGDLSEIESQLNQYIGLDGELSVWLSIEVQAQDYLSDLQERMRTLTEGLNVEVLQLRRARERRNQALEQESAETLSELSPMDVFSKRIALEEFETDSEKARLERMTMKFKQVMVEVSESAQAPNKVEE

>member
-60 REMYNKFVVDSNKI
+60 REMYNKFVVDSN
-74 GCQLVLLGGNHDSV
+74 
-88 SVLKETQ
+88 
-95 QLLKYMGADV
+95 M
-105 IPNTRLLEQVTE
+105 
-117 HDIDAIIVAGDIF
+117 
-130 DTSTPPSYARE
+130 
-141 MYNKFVVDSNKTGCQ
+141 
-156 LVLLGGNHDSVSV
+156 
-169 LKETQQL
+169 
-176 LKYMGADVIPNTNE
+176 
-190 DHATQVVE
+190 
-198 LKGKNGDV
+198 
-206 EALVCAIPFIRPRDV
+206 
-221 LTSQAGVTG
+221 
-230 VERQKQLG
+230 
-238 NAIKQHYQSVYDAA
+238 
-252 VEKRATFENSEHM
+252 
-265 PRLLEQVTEHDIDA
+265 
-279 IIVAG
+279 
-284 DIFDTSTPPSYAREM
+284 
-299 YNKFV
+299 
-304 VDSNKIGCQLVL
+304 IGCQLVL

-388 ERQKQLGDAI
+388 ARQKQLGDAI

-438 D
+438 DSVRDIYVGNLDGFAADGFPDADYIALGHIHRPQVVAKREYIRYCGSPIPLSFDELKSQKQVCVVEFVEGVRTISQLAVPTFQPLAEIKGDLSEIESQLNQYIGLDGELSVWLSIEVQAQDYLSDLQERMRTLTEGLNVEVLQLRRARERRNQALEQESAETLSELSPMDVFSKRIALEEFETDSEKARLERMTMKFKQVMVEVSESAQAPNKVEE

>member
-30 WLLEQVTE
+30 W
-38 HDIDA
+38 
-43 IIVAGDIFD
+43 
-52 TSTPPSYA
+52 
-60 REMYNKFVVDSNKI
+60 
-74 GCQLVLLGGNHDSV
+74 
-88 SVLKETQ
+88 
-95 QLLKYMGADV
+95 
-105 IPNTRLLEQVTE
+105 
-117 HDIDAIIVAGDIF
+117 
-130 DTSTPPSYARE
+130 
-141 MYNKFVVDSNKTGCQ
+141 
-156 LVLLGGNHDSVSV
+156 
-169 LKETQQL
+169 
-176 LKYMGADVIPNTNE
+176 
-190 DHATQVVE
+190 
-198 LKGKNGDV
+198 
-206 EALVCAIPFIRPRDV
+206 
-221 LTSQAGVTG
+221 
-230 VERQKQLG
+230 
-238 NAIKQHYQSVYDAA
+238 
-252 VEKRATFENSEHM
+252 
-265 PRLLEQVTEHDIDA
+265 LLEQVTEHDIDA

-438 D
+438 DSVRDIYVGNLDGFAADGFPDADYIALGHIHRPQVVAKREYIRYCGSPIPLSFDELKSQKQVCVVEFVEGERTISQLPVPTFQPLAEIKGDLSEIESQLNQYIGLDSEQSVWLSIEVQAQDYLSDLQERMRALTEGLNVEVLQLRRARERRNQALEQESAETLSELSPMDVFTKRIALEEFETDSEKARLERMTVKFKQVMVEVSESAQAPNKVEE

>member
-30 WLLEQVTE
+30 W
-38 HDIDA
+38 
-43 IIVAGDIFD
+43 
-52 TSTPPSYA
+52 
-60 REMYNKFVVDSNKI
+60 
-74 GCQLVLLGGNHDSV
+74 
-88 SVLKETQ
+88 
-95 QLLKYMGADV
+95 
-105 IPNTRLLEQVTE
+105 
-117 HDIDAIIVAGDIF
+117 
-130 DTSTPPSYARE
+130 
-141 MYNKFVVDSNKTGCQ
+141 
-156 LVLLGGNHDSVSV
+156 
-169 LKETQQL
+169 
-176 LKYMGADVIPNTNE
+176 
-190 DHATQVVE
+190 
-198 LKGKNGDV
+198 
-206 EALVCAIPFIRPRDV
+206 
-221 LTSQAGVTG
+221 
-230 VERQKQLG
+230 
-238 NAIKQHYQSVYDAA
+238 
-252 VEKRATFENSEHM
+252 
-265 PRLLEQVTEHDIDA
+265 LLEQVTEHDIDA

-388 ERQKQLGDAI
+388 ARQKQLGDAI

-438 D
+438 DSVRDIYVGNLDGFAADGFPDADYIALGHIHRPQVVAKREYIRYCGSPIPLSFDELKSQKQVCVVEFVEGVRTISQLAVPTFQPLAEIKGDLSEIESQLNQYIGLDGELSVWLSIEVQAQDYLSDLQERMRTLTEGLNVEVLQLRRARERHNQALGQESAETLSELSPMDVFSKRIALEEFETDSEKARLERMTVKFKQVMVEVSESAQAPNKVEE

>member
-95 QLLKYMGADV
+95 QLLKYMG
-105 IPNTRLLEQVTE
+105 T
-117 HDIDAIIVAGDIF
+117 
-130 DTSTPPSYARE
+130 
-141 MYNKFVVDSNKTGCQ
+141 
-156 LVLLGGNHDSVSV
+156 
-169 LKETQQL
+169 
-176 LKYMGADVIPNTNE
+176 DVIPNTNE

-198 LKGKNGDV
+198 LKGKSGKV

-221 LTSQAGVTG
+221 LTSQAGV
-230 VERQKQLG
+230 K
-238 NAIKQHYQSVYDAA
+238 
-252 VEKRATFENSEHM
+252 
-265 PRLLEQVTEHDIDA
+265 
-279 IIVAG
+279 
-284 DIFDTSTPPSYAREM
+284 
-299 YNKFV
+299 
-304 VDSNKIGCQLVL
+304 
-316 LGGNHDSV
+316 
-324 SVLKET
+324 
-330 QQLLKYMGADVI
+330 
-342 PNTNED
+342 
-348 HATQV
+348 
-353 VELKGKNGDVEA
+353 
-365 LVCAIPFIR
+365 
-374 PRDVLT
+374 
-380 SQAGVTGV
+380 GV

-405 YDAAVEKRATFENSE
+405 YDAAVAKRNIFENRDT
-420 HMPIIATG
+420 MPIIATG
-428 HLTAMGVQQS
+428 HLTAMGVKQS
-438 D
+438 DSVRDIYVGNLDGFAADGFPNADYIALGHIHRPQVVAKREHIRYCGSPIPLSFDELKSKKQVCVVEFVQGERTISQLAVPIFQPLAEIKGDLSEIESQLNQYIDMEEEQSVWLSIEVQAQDYLSDLQDRMRALTEGLNVEVLQLRRARERRNQALEHESAETLAELTPMDVFEKRIALEEFESDTEKKRLERMTVKFKQVIAEVSHGTDGLNGSEE

>member
-30 WLLEQVTE
+30 W
-38 HDIDA
+38 
-43 IIVAGDIFD
+43 
-52 TSTPPSYA
+52 
-60 REMYNKFVVDSNKI
+60 
-74 GCQLVLLGGNHDSV
+74 
-88 SVLKETQ
+88 
-95 QLLKYMGADV
+95 
-105 IPNTRLLEQVTE
+105 
-117 HDIDAIIVAGDIF
+117 
-130 DTSTPPSYARE
+130 
-141 MYNKFVVDSNKTGCQ
+141 
-156 LVLLGGNHDSVSV
+156 
-169 LKETQQL
+169 
-176 LKYMGADVIPNTNE
+176 
-190 DHATQVVE
+190 
-198 LKGKNGDV
+198 
-206 EALVCAIPFIRPRDV
+206 
-221 LTSQAGVTG
+221 
-230 VERQKQLG
+230 
-238 NAIKQHYQSVYDAA
+238 
-252 VEKRATFENSEHM
+252 
-265 PRLLEQVTEHDIDA
+265 LLEQVTEHDIDA

-438 D
+438 DSVRDIYVGNLDGFAADGFPDADYIALGHIHRPQVVAKREYIRYCGSPIPLSFDELKSQKQVCVVEFVEGERTISQLPVPTFQPLAEIKGDLSEIESQLNQYIGLDSDQSVWLSIEVQAQDYLSDLQERMRALTEGLNVEVLQLRRARERRNQALEQESAETLSELSPMDVFSKRIALEEFETDSEKARLERMTVKFKQVMVEVSESAQAPNKVEE

>member
-95 QLLKYMGADV
+95 QLLKYMG
-105 IPNTRLLEQVTE
+105 T
-117 HDIDAIIVAGDIF
+117 
-130 DTSTPPSYARE
+130 
-141 MYNKFVVDSNKTGCQ
+141 
-156 LVLLGGNHDSVSV
+156 
-169 LKETQQL
+169 
-176 LKYMGADVIPNTNE
+176 DVIPNTNE

-198 LKGKNGDV
+198 LKGKSGKV

-221 LTSQAGVTG
+221 LTSQAGV
-230 VERQKQLG
+230 K
-238 NAIKQHYQSVYDAA
+238 
-252 VEKRATFENSEHM
+252 
-265 PRLLEQVTEHDIDA
+265 
-279 IIVAG
+279 
-284 DIFDTSTPPSYAREM
+284 
-299 YNKFV
+299 
-304 VDSNKIGCQLVL
+304 
-316 LGGNHDSV
+316 
-324 SVLKET
+324 
-330 QQLLKYMGADVI
+330 
-342 PNTNED
+342 
-348 HATQV
+348 
-353 VELKGKNGDVEA
+353 
-365 LVCAIPFIR
+365 
-374 PRDVLT
+374 
-380 SQAGVTGV
+380 GV

-405 YDAAVEKRATFENSE
+405 YDAAVAKRNTFENRDT
-420 HMPIIATG
+420 MPIIATG
-428 HLTAMGVQQS
+428 HLTAMGVKQS
-438 D
+438 DSVRDIYVGNLDGFAADGFPNADYIALGHIHRPQVVAKREHIRYCGSPIPLSFDELKSKKQVCVVEFVQGERSISQLEVPIFQPLAEIKGDLSEIESQLNQYIDMEEEQSVWLSIEVQAQDYLSDLQERMRALTEGLNVEVLQLRRARERRNQALEHESAETLAELTPMDVFEKRIALEEFESDTEKERLERMTVKFKQVIAEVSHGTDGLNGSEE

>member
-30 WLLEQVTE
+30 W
-38 HDIDA
+38 
-43 IIVAGDIFD
+43 
-52 TSTPPSYA
+52 
-60 REMYNKFVVDSNKI
+60 
-74 GCQLVLLGGNHDSV
+74 
-88 SVLKETQ
+88 
-95 QLLKYMGADV
+95 
-105 IPNTRLLEQVTE
+105 
-117 HDIDAIIVAGDIF
+117 
-130 DTSTPPSYARE
+130 
-141 MYNKFVVDSNKTGCQ
+141 
-156 LVLLGGNHDSVSV
+156 
-169 LKETQQL
+169 
-176 LKYMGADVIPNTNE
+176 
-190 DHATQVVE
+190 
-198 LKGKNGDV
+198 
-206 EALVCAIPFIRPRDV
+206 
-221 LTSQAGVTG
+221 
-230 VERQKQLG
+230 
-238 NAIKQHYQSVYDAA
+238 
-252 VEKRATFENSEHM
+252 
-265 PRLLEQVTEHDIDA
+265 LLEQVTEHDIDA

-405 YDAAVEKRATFENSE
+405 YDAAVEKRAEFENSE

-438 D
+438 DSVRDIYVGNLDGFAADGFPDADYIALGHIHRPQVVAKREYIRYCGSPIPLSFDELKSQKQVCVVEFVEGERTISQLPVPTFQPLAEIKGDLSEIESQLNQYIGLDSEQSVWLSIEVQAQDYLSDLQERMRALTEGLNVEVLQLRRARERRNQALEQESAETLSELSPMDVFSKRIALEEFETDSEKARLERMTVKFKQVMVEVSESAQTPNKVEE

>member
-105 IPNTRLLEQVTE
+105 IPNT
-117 HDIDAIIVAGDIF
+117 
-130 DTSTPPSYARE
+130 
-141 MYNKFVVDSNKTGCQ
+141 
-156 LVLLGGNHDSVSV
+156 
-169 LKETQQL
+169 
-176 LKYMGADVIPNTNE
+176 NE

-198 LKGKNGDV
+198 LK
-206 EALVCAIPFIRPRDV
+206 A
-221 LTSQAGVTG
+221 
-230 VERQKQLG
+230 
-238 NAIKQHYQSVYDAA
+238 
-252 VEKRATFENSEHM
+252 
-265 PRLLEQVTEHDIDA
+265 
-279 IIVAG
+279 
-284 DIFDTSTPPSYAREM
+284 
-299 YNKFV
+299 
-304 VDSNKIGCQLVL
+304 
-316 LGGNHDSV
+316 
-324 SVLKET
+324 
-330 QQLLKYMGADVI
+330 
-342 PNTNED
+342 
-348 HATQV
+348 
-353 VELKGKNGDVEA
+353 KNGDVEA

-438 D
+438 DSVRDIYVGNLDGFAADGFPDADYIALGHIHRPQVVAKREYIRYCGSPIPLSFDELKSQKQVCVVEFVEGVRTISQLPVPTFQPLAEIKGDLSEIESQLNQYIGLDSDQSVWLSIEVQAQDYLSDLQERMRALTEGLNVEVLQLRRARERRNQALEQESAETLSELSPMDVFTKRIALEEFETDSEKARLERMTVKFKQVMVEVSESAQTPNKVEE

>member
-105 IPNTRLLEQVTE
+105 IPNT
-117 HDIDAIIVAGDIF
+117 
-130 DTSTPPSYARE
+130 
-141 MYNKFVVDSNKTGCQ
+141 
-156 LVLLGGNHDSVSV
+156 
-169 LKETQQL
+169 
-176 LKYMGADVIPNTNE
+176 NE

-198 LKGKNGDV
+198 LK
-206 EALVCAIPFIRPRDV
+206 A
-221 LTSQAGVTG
+221 
-230 VERQKQLG
+230 
-238 NAIKQHYQSVYDAA
+238 
-252 VEKRATFENSEHM
+252 
-265 PRLLEQVTEHDIDA
+265 
-279 IIVAG
+279 
-284 DIFDTSTPPSYAREM
+284 
-299 YNKFV
+299 
-304 VDSNKIGCQLVL
+304 
-316 LGGNHDSV
+316 
-324 SVLKET
+324 
-330 QQLLKYMGADVI
+330 
-342 PNTNED
+342 
-348 HATQV
+348 
-353 VELKGKNGDVEA
+353 KNGDVEA

-438 D
+438 DSVRDIYVGNLDGFAADGFPDADYIALGHIHRPQVVAKREYIRYCGSPIPLSFDELKSQKQVCVVEFIEGERTISQLPVPTFQPLAEIKGDLSEIESQLNQYIGLDSDQSVWLSIEVQAQDYLSDLQERMRALTESLNVEVLQLRRARERRNQALEQESAETLSELSPMDVFTKRIALEEFETDSEKARLERMTVKFKQVMVEVSESAQTPNKVEE